1 MPAGHLHYV
10 AVPIGAAGNG
20 INVTIVNDTGTLN
33 AVLTITVVGNLITIT
48 PATDGGGV
56 IISTV
61 ADVLALML
69 ATPASNALVTPTAT
83 VPGTA
88 PPGAVILA
96 GGAGAAIGA
105 TRAIGIKIKD
115 WTGKYYMNDYIPLDL
130 IFGFDNSQ
138 TPGLL
143 YPEIY
148 IPKNQHI
155 WFDLKGLP
163 SGTGNQIVT
172 LTHKGQKVYA

>member
-1 MPAGHLHYV
+1 MATGNLHYV
-10 AVPIGAAGNG
+10 AVPIGALGNG
-20 INVTIVNDTGTLN
+20 ITVNILN
-33 AVLTITVVGNLITIT
+33 TSVHNQLLSIGVAGITVTIT
-48 PATDGGGV
+48 PATNGAGV
-56 IISTV
+56 ITSTV

-69 ATPASNALVTPTAT
+69 ATPASNALVTPTVTLA
-83 VPGTA
+83 GTA
-88 PPGAVILA
+88 PSGAVILA
-96 GGAGAAIGA
+96 GGVGAPVGA
-105 TRAIGIKIKD
+105 NRAIGIRIKD
-115 WTGKYYMNDYIPLDL
+115 LTGKYYMNDYIPLDL

-143 YPEIY
+143 YPELY

-155 WFDLKGLP
+155 WFDLQGLP